1 MNGINVFLLRVLMAL
16 TLSVSCLCMPVAAQD
31 KKEDK
36 SKLTLSGFIKES
48 LGKKD
53 LLKVKIVV
61 TDSLGNMVGD
71 TLTTGGYFSWDS
83 STQSVSERSYYSFKV
98 PRTNAVY
105 NLEIMH
111 PEYQTLYHSLT
122 VDKIGRREFTRQM
135 PNLFLQRAPRQLG
148 EVTVTASK
156 IKFYNRGDTLVYNAD
171 AFELAEG
178 SMLDA
183 LVKQLPG
190 VELREGGQI
199 YVNGEYVESLLL
211 NGKDF
216 FNGNN
221 ELMLDN
227 LAAYTVS
234 NIEVYKKSSDL
245 DKWAGVKGEQK
256 LTMDIKLKK
265 EYNAGWLINLE
276 GGGGTSERYMG
287 RAFINRFTN
296 NSRLTFVG
304 NVNNLNDNR
313 KPGESSTWTPENN
326 TAGTMRTQMG
336 AFDYTA
342 QHPEE
347 AWKVS
352 GNAMVR
358 HTTQDDS
365 RDVQRTNFLPGGDTY
380 DYSFSRNKFKNLT
393 LNTGH
398 QFTAKKDGKYYLS
411 LQANGNYNKTRSD
424 ANYDAASFDKEQQ
437 QMTVQD
443 IADLFSGDPSKLNNL
458 INRTHTRTFNSGHSG
473 SASFSSYFNHTIPRT
488 SDRFNIGVDG
498 SYSDEKSEVWR
509 DYTVNYSKNPT
520 PAIRENQYFDNS
532 PNRNVRFGANAGY
545 TYAIDDDF
553 NIGLDYR
560 YSHADQKRDSYLYAL
575 DRLGE
580 MGIIGTLPEGYLNTF
595 DAAGSYRS
603 HTVTNTH
610 TARIDVN
617 FHKNGWN
624 IWMNP
629 RIEYLDRNFS
639 YFRNNTD
646 YHIAK
651 NYTSFI
657 VSKYSSYVSKAFK
670 KIKYAGRD
678 TYMHWLSL
686 EFTVAPTL
694 PDPSKMVD
702 ITDDNDPMNIWV
714 GNPSL
719 KKSLNYGGEFSW
731 RISVPVKSYM
741 FSNNLELIYSNTRD
755 ALVNGYTYD
764 TSTGVRT
771 NRTYNVESGNYVAK
785 IHISPSLQFG
795 SKGQFTAFYRG
806 GLDYNHYADM
816 IGINATA
823 PTQSSVYTY
832 WQAHTLN
839 FSWNLG
845 KQTLRFM
852 GQVNSRHTDSDRP
865 DFKAITAT
873 HSNLMLQGQ
882 FKLPKGFGISTD
894 FTVYMRRGYGS
905 PELDTTDPVW
915 NMRLTYTPPKS
926 HWVIMLDGFDML
938 NQLSNVNYS
947 VNAQGRTIT
956 YSNVL
961 PRYAMLH
968 VQYRINIQPKKQ
980 IIDNTRRDFRIVD

>member
-1 MNGINVFLLRVLMAL
+1 MNGINVFLLRVLTAIMLSASC
-16 TLSVSCLCMPVAAQD
+16 LSVSASAQD

-71 TLTTGGYFSWDS
+71 TLTTGGYFSWES
-83 STQSVSERSYYSFKV
+83 STQSITERSHYSFKV

-111 PEYQTLYHSLT
+111 PEYQTLYHT
-122 VDKIGRREFTRQM
+122 VIVDKIGRREFTREL
-135 PNLFLQRAPRQLG
+135 PNLFLQRAPRRLG

-227 LAAYTVS
+227 LASYTVN

-256 LTMDIKLKK
+256 LTMDVKLKK

-347 AWKVS
+347 AWKIS

-365 RDVQRTNFLPGGDTY
+365 RNVQHTNFLPGGDTY

-398 QFTAKKDGKYYLS
+398 QLTLKNTRHYMDI
-411 LQANGNYNKTRSD
+411 QANGYYNKTRSD

-437 QMTVQD
+437 RLTVQD
-443 IADLFSGDPSKLNNL
+443 ITDLFSGDPSKLTDL

-473 SASFSSYFNHTIPRT
+473 NASFNTYYHYKIPRT
-488 SDRFNIGVDG
+488 NDRFNIGFGG

-509 DYTVNYSKNPT
+509 DYTVNYGQNPT

-532 PNRNVRFGANAGY
+532 PNRNVNFGGRAGY
-545 TYAIDDDF
+545 
-553 NIGLDYR
+553 
-560 YSHADQKRDSYLYAL
+560 
-575 DRLGE
+575 
-580 MGIIGTLPEGYLNTF
+580 
-595 DAAGSYRS
+595 
-603 HTVTNTH
+603 VT
-610 TARIDVN
+610 
-617 FHKNGWN
+617 
-624 IWMNP
+624 
-629 RIEYLDRNFS
+629 
-639 YFRNNTD
+639 
-646 YHIAK
+646 
-651 NYTSFI
+651 
-657 VSKYSSYVSKAFK
+657 
-670 KIKYAGRD
+670 
-678 TYMHWLSL
+678 
-686 EFTVAPTL
+686 
-694 PDPSKMVD
+694 
-702 ITDDNDPMNIWV
+702 
-714 GNPSL
+714 
-719 KKSLNYGGEFSW
+719 
-731 RISVPVKSYM
+731 
-741 FSNNLELIYSNTRD
+741 
-755 ALVNGYTYD
+755 
-764 TSTGVRT
+764 
-771 NRTYNVESGNYVAK
+771 
-785 IHISPSLQFG
+785 
-795 SKGQFTAFYRG
+795 
-806 GLDYNHYADM
+806 
-816 IGINATA
+816 
-823 PTQSSVYTY
+823 
-832 WQAHTLN
+832 
-839 FSWNLG
+839 
-845 KQTLRFM
+845 
-852 GQVNSRHTDSDRP
+852 
-865 DFKAITAT
+865 
-873 HSNLMLQGQ
+873 
-882 FKLPKGFGISTD
+882 
-894 FTVYMRRGYGS
+894 
-905 PELDTTDPVW
+905 
-915 NMRLTYTPPKS
+915 
-926 HWVIMLDGFDML
+926 
-938 NQLSNVNYS
+938 
-947 VNAQGRTIT
+947 
-956 YSNVL
+956 
-961 PRYAMLH
+961 
-968 VQYRINIQPKKQ
+968 IQPKRKS
-980 IIDNTRRDFRIVD
+980 

>member
-1 MNGINVFLLRVLMAL
+1 MNDINVFLLRVLMAL
-16 TLSVSCLCMPVAAQD
+16 ALSVSCLCMPVAAQD

-36 SKLTLSGFIKES
+36 SKLTLDGFIKES

-53 LLKVKIVV
+53 LLKAKIVV

-83 STQSVSERSYYSFKV
+83 STQSVSERSHYSFKV

-111 PEYQTLYHSLT
+111 PEYQTLYHT
-122 VDKIGRREFTRQM
+122 VIVDKIGRREFTRQM

-156 IKFYNRGDTLVYNAD
+156 IKFYNRGDTLVYNAN

-256 LTMDIKLKK
+256 LTMDVKLKK

-287 RAFINRFTN
+287 RAFISRFTN

-393 LNTGH
+393 LNRPPAYTQRGRQIFH
-398 QFTAKKDGKYYLS
+398 GTSGQRQ
-411 LQANGNYNKTRSD
+411 LQ
-424 ANYDAASFDKEQQ
+424 
-437 QMTVQD
+437 QD
-443 IADLFSGDPSKLNNL
+443 P
-458 INRTHTRTFNSGHSG
+458 
-473 SASFSSYFNHTIPRT
+473 
-488 SDRFNIGVDG
+488 
-498 SYSDEKSEVWR
+498 
-509 DYTVNYSKNPT
+509 
-520 PAIRENQYFDNS
+520 
-532 PNRNVRFGANAGY
+532 
-545 TYAIDDDF
+545 
-553 NIGLDYR
+553 
-560 YSHADQKRDSYLYAL
+560 
-575 DRLGE
+575 
-580 MGIIGTLPEGYLNTF
+580 
-595 DAAGSYRS
+595 
-603 HTVTNTH
+603 
-610 TARIDVN
+610 
-617 FHKNGWN
+617 
-624 IWMNP
+624 
-629 RIEYLDRNFS
+629 
-639 YFRNNTD
+639 
-646 YHIAK
+646 
-651 NYTSFI
+651 
-657 VSKYSSYVSKAFK
+657 
-670 KIKYAGRD
+670 
-678 TYMHWLSL
+678 
-686 EFTVAPTL
+686 
-694 PDPSKMVD
+694 
-702 ITDDNDPMNIWV
+702 
-714 GNPSL
+714 
-719 KKSLNYGGEFSW
+719 
-731 RISVPVKSYM
+731 
-741 FSNNLELIYSNTRD
+741 
-755 ALVNGYTYD
+755 
-764 TSTGVRT
+764 
-771 NRTYNVESGNYVAK
+771 
-785 IHISPSLQFG
+785 
-795 SKGQFTAFYRG
+795 
-806 GLDYNHYADM
+806 
-816 IGINATA
+816 
-823 PTQSSVYTY
+823 
-832 WQAHTLN
+832 
-839 FSWNLG
+839 
-845 KQTLRFM
+845 LRC
-852 GQVNSRHTDSDRP
+852 Q
-865 DFKAITAT
+865 
-873 HSNLMLQGQ
+873 L
-882 FKLPKGFGISTD
+882 
-894 FTVYMRRGYGS
+894 RRG
-905 PELDTTDPVW
+905 
-915 NMRLTYTPPKS
+915 
-926 HWVIMLDGFDML
+926 
-938 NQLSNVNYS
+938 S
-947 VNAQGRTIT
+947 V
-956 YSNVL
+956 
-961 PRYAMLH
+961 
-968 VQYRINIQPKKQ
+968 
-980 IIDNTRRDFRIVD
+980 

>member
-1 MNGINVFLLRVLMAL
+1 MRLLAAVVLTA
-16 TLSVSCLCMPVAAQD
+16 SCLQMPATAQNKD

-36 SKLTLSGFIKES
+36 SKLTLTGFIKES
-48 LGKKD
+48 LAKKD

-71 TLTTGGYFSWDS
+71 TLTTGGYFSWDAG
-83 STQSVSERSYYSFKV
+83 TRSVSERSYYSFKV
-98 PRTNAVY
+98 PRKKAVY

-111 PEYQTLYHSLT
+111 PEYQTLYHTVT
-122 VDKIGRREFTRQM
+122 VDKIGRREFTREM
-135 PNLFLQRAPRQLG
+135 PNLYLQRAPRQLK
-148 EVTVTASK
+148 EVKVTASK
-156 IKFYNRGDTLVYNAD
+156 IKFYNRGDTMVFNAD

-190 VELREGGQI
+190 VELRDGGQI

-227 LAAYTVS
+227 LAAYTVN
-234 NIEVYKKSSDL
+234 NIEVYKKSSDH

-256 LTMDIKLKK
+256 LTMDVKLKK
-265 EYNAGWLINLE
+265 EYNAGWLVNIE
-276 GGGGTSERYMG
+276 AGGGTSERYMG

-296 NSRLTFVG
+296 NSRITLVG

-313 KPGESSTWTPENN
+313 KPGESSTWTPESN

-336 AFDYTA
+336 ALDYNA

-347 AWKVS
+347 RWKVS
-352 GNAMVR
+352 GSAMVR
-358 HTTQDDS
+358 HTTQTDE

-393 LNTGH
+393 FDTNHRLTLQDKQYYYSLNASG
-398 QFTAKKDGKYYLS
+398 S
-411 LQANGNYNKTRSD
+411 YNKTRSD
-424 ANYDAASFDKEQQ
+424 ANYDAASFNTEQQ
-437 QMTVQD
+437 RLTVQD
-443 IADLFSGDPSKLNNL
+443 IADLYSGDPSKLTDL
-458 INRTHTRTFNSGHSG
+458 INRTHTRTYNSGHSG
-473 SASFSSYFNHTIPRT
+473 NAAFSTFYDHKIPRT
-488 SDRFNIGVDG
+488 DDRIRIGMSG
-498 SYSDEKSEVWR
+498 SYNTQKSEVWR
-509 DYTVNYSKNPT
+509 DYLVNYGQNPT

-532 PNRNVRFGANAGY
+532 PNRNVQFETWTGY
-545 TYAIDDDF
+545 SYAIDDDIT
-553 NIGLDYR
+553 IGLDYNYEHSDR
-560 YSHADQKRDSYLYAL
+560 RRDSYMYAL

-580 MGIIGTLPEGYLNTF
+580 MGIIGTLPEGYLSSF
-595 DAAGSYRS
+595 DAEGSYRS
-603 HTVTNTH
+603 HTVSNTH
-610 TARIDVN
+610 TARGY
-617 FHKNGWN
+617 FTYFKNSWS
-624 IWMNP
+624 IMMQP
-629 RIEYLDRNFS
+629 SIEYENRNFA
-639 YFRNNTD
+639 YFRNSRD
-646 YHIAK
+646 YQV
-651 NYTSFI
+651 NRDYTSFI
-657 VSKYSSYVSKAFK
+657 MPRYSAYISHPFK
-670 KIKYAGRD
+670 KIKINGRD
-678 TYMHWLSL
+678 TYMHWLDLQLNVS
-686 EFTVAPTL
+686 PKL

-714 GNPSL
+714 GNPEL
-719 KKSLNYGGEFSW
+719 KKSTDFGGQLTWRLN
-731 RISVPVKSYM
+731 VPVRNYT
-741 FSNNLELIYSNTRD
+741 FSNSTEVIYTNTQN

-771 NRTYNVESGNYVAK
+771 NRTYNVKSGNYVAK

-816 IGINATA
+816 IGINASA

-839 FSWNLG
+839 ISWNLG

-852 GQVNSRHTDSDRP
+852 GQVNSRHTDSDRA

-915 NMRLTYTPPKS
+915 NMRLSYTPPKS

-968 VQYRINIQPKKQ
+968 VQYRINIQPKKK
-980 IIDNTRRDFRIVD
+980 IIDNTRRDFRVVGD

>member
-1 MNGINVFLLRVLMAL
+1 MNGINVFLLRVLTAIMLSASC
-16 TLSVSCLCMPVAAQD
+16 LSVSASAQD

-36 SKLTLSGFIKES
+36 SKLTLTGFIKES

-53 LLKVKIVV
+53 LLKAKIVV

-71 TLTTGGYFSWDS
+71 TLTTGGYFTWES
-83 STQSVSERSYYSFKV
+83 STQSVTERSYYSFKV

-111 PEYQTLYHSLT
+111 PEYQTLYHSVT
-122 VDKIGRREFTRQM
+122 VDKIGRREFTREL
-135 PNLFLQRAPRQLG
+135 PNLFLQRAPRRLG

-227 LAAYTVS
+227 LASYTVN
-234 NIEVYKKSSDL
+234 NIEVYKRSSDL

-256 LTMDIKLKK
+256 LTMDVKLKK

-336 AFDYTA
+336 AFDYNA

-347 AWKVS
+347 TWKAS

-358 HTTQDDS
+358 HTTQDDA
-365 RDVQRTNFLPGGDTY
+365 RDVQRTNFLPGSNTY

-398 QFTAKKDGKYYLS
+398 QFSLRSKRYYLD
-411 LQANGNYNKTRSD
+411 LQANGDYNKTRSD

-437 QMTVQD
+437 RLTVQD
-443 IADLFSGDPSKLNNL
+443 ITDLFSGDPSKLTDL

-473 SASFSSYFNHTIPRT
+473 GAAFSSYYNYKIPRT
-488 SDRFNIGVDG
+488 NDMFNIGFSG
-498 SYSDEKSEVWR
+498 SYRTEKSEVWR
-509 DYTVNYSKNPT
+509 DYIVNYGQNPT

-532 PNRNVRFGANAGY
+532 PNRNVNFGGRAGY
-545 TYAIDDDF
+545 TYAIDDDISICL
-553 NIGLDYR
+553 NYNYNHSDR
-560 YSHADQKRDSYLYAL
+560 KRDSYMYAL

-610 TARIDVN
+610 TAQLDLT
-617 FHKNGWN
+617 FFKNGWS
-624 IWMNP
+624 MMVYP
-629 RIEYLDRNFS
+629 RIEYINRDFS

-646 YHIAK
+646 
-651 NYTSFI
+651 
-657 VSKYSSYVSKAFK
+657 
-670 KIKYAGRD
+670 
-678 TYMHWLSL
+678 
-686 EFTVAPTL
+686 
-694 PDPSKMVD
+694 
-702 ITDDNDPMNIWV
+702 
-714 GNPSL
+714 
-719 KKSLNYGGEFSW
+719 
-731 RISVPVKSYM
+731 
-741 FSNNLELIYSNTRD
+741 
-755 ALVNGYTYD
+755 
-764 TSTGVRT
+764 
-771 NRTYNVESGNYVAK
+771 
-785 IHISPSLQFG
+785 
-795 SKGQFTAFYRG
+795 
-806 GLDYNHYADM
+806 
-816 IGINATA
+816 
-823 PTQSSVYTY
+823 
-832 WQAHTLN
+832 
-839 FSWNLG
+839 
-845 KQTLRFM
+845 
-852 GQVNSRHTDSDRP
+852 
-865 DFKAITAT
+865 
-873 HSNLMLQGQ
+873 
-882 FKLPKGFGISTD
+882 
-894 FTVYMRRGYGS
+894 
-905 PELDTTDPVW
+905 
-915 NMRLTYTPPKS
+915 
-926 HWVIMLDGFDML
+926 
-938 NQLSNVNYS
+938 
-947 VNAQGRTIT
+947 
-956 YSNVL
+956 
-961 PRYAMLH
+961 
-968 VQYRINIQPKKQ
+968 
-980 IIDNTRRDFRIVD
+980 

>member
-1 MNGINVFLLRVLMAL
+1 MNGINVFLLRVLTAIMLSASC
-16 TLSVSCLCMPVAAQD
+16 LSVSASAQD

-71 TLTTGGYFSWDS
+71 TLTTGGYFSWES
-83 STQSVSERSYYSFKV
+83 STQSITERSHYSFKV

-111 PEYQTLYHSLT
+111 PEYQTLYHT
-122 VDKIGRREFTRQM
+122 VIVDKIGRREFTREL
-135 PNLFLQRAPRQLG
+135 PNLFLQRAPRRLG

-227 LAAYTVS
+227 LASYTVN

-256 LTMDIKLKK
+256 LTMDVKLKK

-347 AWKVS
+347 AWKIS

-365 RDVQRTNFLPGGDTY
+365 RNVQHTNFLPGGDTY

-398 QFTAKKDGKYYLS
+398 QLTLKNTRHYMDI
-411 LQANGNYNKTRSD
+411 QANGYYNKTRSD

-437 QMTVQD
+437 RLTVQD
-443 IADLFSGDPSKLNNL
+443 ITDLFSGDPSKLTDL

-473 SASFSSYFNHTIPRT
+473 NASFNTYYHYKIPRT
-488 SDRFNIGVDG
+488 NDRFNIGFGG

-509 DYTVNYSKNPT
+509 DYTVNYGQNPT

-532 PNRNVRFGANAGY
+532 PNRNVNFGGRAGY
-545 TYAIDDDF
+545 TYAIDDDIS
-553 NIGLDYR
+553 IGLNYNYNHSDR
-560 YSHADQKRDSYLYAL
+560 KRDSYMYAL

-610 TARIDVN
+610 TARI
-617 FHKNGWN
+617 FFE
-624 IWMNP
+624 I
-629 RIEYLDRNFS
+629 F
-639 YFRNNTD
+639 
-646 YHIAK
+646 
-651 NYTSFI
+651 
-657 VSKYSSYVSKAFK
+657 KYMT
-670 KIKYAGRD
+670 KI
-678 TYMHWLSL
+678 
-686 EFTVAPTL
+686 
-694 PDPSKMVD
+694 
-702 ITDDNDPMNIWV
+702 
-714 GNPSL
+714 
-719 KKSLNYGGEFSW
+719 
-731 RISVPVKSYM
+731 
-741 FSNNLELIYSNTRD
+741 
-755 ALVNGYTYD
+755 
-764 TSTGVRT
+764 
-771 NRTYNVESGNYVAK
+771 
-785 IHISPSLQFG
+785 
-795 SKGQFTAFYRG
+795 
-806 GLDYNHYADM
+806 
-816 IGINATA
+816 
-823 PTQSSVYTY
+823 
-832 WQAHTLN
+832 
-839 FSWNLG
+839 
-845 KQTLRFM
+845 
-852 GQVNSRHTDSDRP
+852 
-865 DFKAITAT
+865 
-873 HSNLMLQGQ
+873 
-882 FKLPKGFGISTD
+882 
-894 FTVYMRRGYGS
+894 
-905 PELDTTDPVW
+905 
-915 NMRLTYTPPKS
+915 
-926 HWVIMLDGFDML
+926 
-938 NQLSNVNYS
+938 
-947 VNAQGRTIT
+947 
-956 YSNVL
+956 
-961 PRYAMLH
+961 
-968 VQYRINIQPKKQ
+968 
-980 IIDNTRRDFRIVD
+980 